1 MITQNINVHHL
12 TIVHKQVNNMF
23 QLRINN
29 YVYHNVRKEVN
40 NKFGIIMIM
49 IKSNVLMKLIVHN
62 LIKMIKFMFKLM
74 KVDNVKKTHV
84 QKKDI
89 IISIIMIRMLIN
101 VNNNVIMLIIKV
113 LIKERI
119 IKFVHHKIIVKM
131 YKDTNTHH
139 MKKID
144 YVFNHV
150 KIIHGINYII

>member
-1 MITQNINVHHL
+1 
-12 TIVHKQVNNMF
+12 MF
-23 QLRINN
+23 QLKINN
-29 YVYHNVRKEVN
+29 YAYHNVKKEIN
-40 NKFGIIMIM
+40 NKFGIITII
-49 IKSNVLMKLIVHN
+49 IKSNVLMKLNAHN

-84 QKKDI
+84 QKKII
-89 IISIIMIRMLIN
+89 IISILMIRMLIN

-113 LIKERI
+113 LIKKRI

>member
-84 QKKDI
+84 QKKII

>member
-1 MITQNINVHHL
+1 MIIQNINVHHL
-12 TIVHKQVNNMF
+12 NIVHKQVNNMF
-23 QLRINN
+23 QLKINN

-49 IKSNVLMKLIVHN
+49 IKSNVLMKLNVHN

-74 KVDNVKKTHV
+74 KADNVKKTHV
-84 QKKDI
+84 QKKI
-89 IISIIMIRMLIN
+89 IIILIVMIRMLIN
-101 VNNNVIMLIIKV
+101 VNNNVVMLIIKV

-139 MKKID
+139 RKKIN
-144 YVFNHV
+144 YVSNHV

>member
-1 MITQNINVHHL
+1 
-12 TIVHKQVNNMF
+12 MF
-23 QLRINN
+23 HLRINN
-29 YVYHNVRKEVN
+29 YVYHNVKKEIN
-40 NKFGIIMIM
+40 NKFGIIMII
-49 IKSNVLMKLIVHN
+49 IKSNVLMKLNVHN

-89 IISIIMIRMLIN
+89 IILIVMIRMPIS
-101 VNNNVIMLIIKV
+101 VNNNVVMLIIKV

-119 IKFVHHKIIVKM
+119 IKFVHHKVTVKM

-139 MKKID
+139 MKKIN
-144 YVFNHV
+144 YVFTHV

>member
-12 TIVHKQVNNMF
+12 NIVHRQVNNIF
-23 QLRINN
+23 HLRINN
-29 YVYHNVRKEVN
+29 YVYHNVRKEIN

-84 QKKDI
+84 QKKII

-119 IKFVHHKIIVKM
+119 IKFVHHKVIVKM
-131 YKDTNTHH
+131 YKDINTHH
-139 MKKID
+139 RKKIN
-144 YVFNHV
+144 YVSNHV

>member
-12 TIVHKQVNNMF
+12 TIVHKQVNNIF
-23 QLRINN
+23 HLRINN
-29 YVYHNVRKEVN
+29 YVHHNVRKEVN

-84 QKKDI
+84 QKKII
-89 IISIIMIRMLIN
+89 IISILMIRMLIN

-113 LIKERI
+113 LIKKRI

>member
-12 TIVHKQVNNMF
+12 NIVHKQINNMF

-29 YVYHNVRKEVN
+29 YVYHNVKKEIN

-84 QKKDI
+84 LKKI
-89 IISIIMIRMLIN
+89 IIILIVMIRMLIN
-101 VNNNVIMLIIKV
+101 VNNNVVMLIIKV

-119 IKFVHHKIIVKM
+119 IKFVHHKVIVKM
-131 YKDTNTHH
+131 YKDINTHL
-139 MKKID
+139 MKKIN
-144 YVFNHV
+144 YVSNHV